1 MSDRGAKNLVL
12 ISRSGPTSEEAS
24 RCILELQ
31 AQGVRVETPL
41 CDIANFESLELILK
55 NIRGKMPPIKGCI
68 QSAMVLRSSV
78 FENMT
83 YADWIGA
90 NDSKVSGTW
99 NLHTLLPKGLDH
111 FIVYS
116 SISGAIGG
124 TASVNYSAACAYQD
138 ALVHYRNKIG
148 EKATTLNL
156 GVMIDDGVL
165 RDNTA
170 VRTALLGT
178 GYLVGIKQKEMF
190 ALLEHH
196 CDASLSIPETPLQ
209 SQIIVGIDTPSS
221 IKARGADV
229 PAMMTRPVFKGTWN
243 INGQGKTD
251 SKGVTTDV
259 ASRLNG
265 AISGAEAA
273 SIIANALME
282 RLSNALAV
290 PMENLDSSRPMHI
303 YGVDSLIAVEL
314 RNWFNQKLD
323 AEIAVFEILG
333 EVTFQEIGAL
343 VAGKSKL
350 VEAILK
356 KTEKQE

>member
-1 MSDRGAKNLVL
+1 
-12 ISRSGPTSEEAS
+12 
-24 RCILELQ
+24 
-31 AQGVRVETPL
+31 
-41 CDIANFESLELILK
+41 
-55 NIRGKMPPIKGCI
+55 
-68 QSAMVLRSSV
+68 
-78 FENMT
+78 MT
-83 YADWIGA
+83 YEDWVGA
-90 NDSKVSGTW
+90 NKCKVSGTW

-124 TASVNYSAACAYQD
+124 TASVNYSAACA
-138 ALVHYRNKIG
+138 
-148 EKATTLNL
+148 TFNL
-156 GVMIDDGVL
+156 GVMVDDGVL

-178 GYLVGIKQKEMF
+178 GYLVGIKQEEMF

-196 CDASLSIPETPLQ
+196 CDPSLDVPKTPLR

-221 IKARGADV
+221 IKARRAEV
-229 PAMMTRPVFKGTWN
+229 PAMMTRPMFRGTWN
-243 INGQGKTD
+243 INEQGKTGAKED
-251 SKGVTTDV
+251 VATDV
-259 ASRLNG
+259 TSQLHGVASET
-265 AISGAEAA
+265 EAA
-273 SIIANALME
+273 NIIANALMQ

-290 PMENLDSSRPMHI
+290 PMKNLDSSRPMHI

-323 AEIAVFEILG
+323 ADIAVFEILG
-333 EVTFQEIGAL
+333 EVTFRDIGFL

-356 KTEKQE
+356 KVVK